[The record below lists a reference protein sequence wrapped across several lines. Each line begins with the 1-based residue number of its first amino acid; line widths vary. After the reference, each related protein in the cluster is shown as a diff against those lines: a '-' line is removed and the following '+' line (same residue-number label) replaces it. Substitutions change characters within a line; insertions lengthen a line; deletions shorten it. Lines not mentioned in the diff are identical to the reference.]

1 MEVQEINGVRALVY
15 PSEGAQFRTDRDAVG
30 LMGVAFEK
38 QASMIVL
45 PVTRLDPD
53 FFRLKT
59 RLAGEFIEK
68 FVNYRVRL
76 VVLGDISEQM
86 NESTALRDFV
96 RESNRGRDIWFLND
110 LEQLE
115 LRLNRR

>member
-1 MEVQEINGVRALVY
+1 MEIREINGVRALFHQA
-15 PSEGAQFRTDRDAVG
+15 EGAQFRTDRDAVG
-30 LMGVAFEK
+30 LVAVAFENK
-38 QASMIVL
+38 ASLIVL

-76 VVLGDISEQM
+76 VVLGDISEQI
-86 NESTALRDFV
+86 NGSTALRDFV
-96 RESNRGRDIWFLND
+96 RES
-110 LEQLE
+110 
-115 LRLNRR
+115 